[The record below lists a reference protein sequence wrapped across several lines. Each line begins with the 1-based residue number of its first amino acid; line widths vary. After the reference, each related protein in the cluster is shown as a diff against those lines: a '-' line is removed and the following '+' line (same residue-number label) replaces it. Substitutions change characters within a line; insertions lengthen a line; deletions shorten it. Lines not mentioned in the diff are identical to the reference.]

1 LPVDK
6 PEEAAV
12 DRDLGNIPRALA
24 RLDFGHSEQAGMGQ
38 AARIQSPE
46 KYKMRIS
53 APVAIVRRRSRRP
66 KARRIREKRLRS
78 DMLYS
83 RLGSAP
89 L

>member
-1 LPVDK
+1 
-6 PEEAAV
+6 
-12 DRDLGNIPRALA
+12 
-24 RLDFGHSEQAGMGQ
+24 MGQ
-38 AARIQSPE
+38 AARIHSPE

-53 APVAIVRRRSRRP
+53 APVAIVRRRSRDP
-66 KARRIREKRLRS
+66 KARGIREKRLRS

>member
-1 LPVDK
+1 
-6 PEEAAV
+6 
-12 DRDLGNIPRALA
+12 
-24 RLDFGHSEQAGMGQ
+24 
-38 AARIQSPE
+38 
-46 KYKMRIS
+46 
-53 APVAIVRRRSRRP
+53 VRRRSRRP